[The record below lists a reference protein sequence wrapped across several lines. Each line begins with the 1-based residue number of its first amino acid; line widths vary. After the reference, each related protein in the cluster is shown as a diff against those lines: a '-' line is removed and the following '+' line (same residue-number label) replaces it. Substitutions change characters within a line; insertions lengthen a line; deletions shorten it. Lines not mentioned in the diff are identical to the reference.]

1 MLPGKPQRSRAG
13 ISSKRTVEFQ
23 YLHFWT
29 SLRFHAAVISINLP
43 YCRKPPLPLTAVTG
57 EENRQEVSGHF
68 IFDLSC

>member
-1 MLPGKPQRSRAG
+1 
-13 ISSKRTVEFQ
+13 VEFQ